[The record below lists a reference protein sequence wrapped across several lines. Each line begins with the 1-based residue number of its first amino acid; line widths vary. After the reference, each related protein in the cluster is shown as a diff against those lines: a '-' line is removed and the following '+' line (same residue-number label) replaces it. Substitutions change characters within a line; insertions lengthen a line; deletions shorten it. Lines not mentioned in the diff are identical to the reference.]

1 MNSQPAVPPA
11 AAGDRAL
18 VDRILAGDRSAFA
31 ALMRLHN
38 RRLYRLA
45 RAALR
50 SPAEAEDALQ
60 EAYLRA
66 YQSLRQFRGDA
77 SLSSWL
83 SRLVLNEC
91 FGRLRRHNRRQNVI
105 PIVGL
110 PEEIDS
116 VADLEQDLP
125 DRVAA
130 RAEMR
135 VLIEAKLD
143 DLPEDFRMVFVLRS
157 IEELSVEETAQVLD
171 IEEATV
177 RSRHFRAKS
186 LLRESL
192 AREFDLAERDVFEFG
207 GVRCDRI
214 VERVMSRIQAP
225 VLVPDAGKDAWVTV
239 VLGDEFD
246 EALRAKLKN
255 VLQQLGNL

>member
-1 MNSQPAVPPA
+1 MNPQPAATPA
-11 AAGDRAL
+11 AEGDLEL
-18 VDRILAGDRSAFA
+18 VGRILAGDRSAFA

-45 RAALR
+45 RATLR
-50 SPAEAEDALQ
+50 NPAEAEDALQ

-77 SLSSWL
+77 SLSTWL

-91 FGRLRRHNRRQNVI
+91 FGRLRRGNRRQNVV
-105 PIVGL
+105 PIVGSSA
-110 PEEIDS
+110 EIDT
-116 VADLEQDLP
+116 VADPEYDLP
-125 DRVAA
+125 DQLAA

-135 VLIEAKLD
+135 ALIEARLD
-143 DLPEDFRMVFVLRS
+143 ELPQDFRIVFVLRS
-157 IEELSVEETAQVLD
+157 IEELSVEDTAQALD
-171 IEEATV
+171 IQEATV

-214 VERVMSRIQAP
+214 VERVMSRLPPA
-225 VLVPDAGKDAWVTV
+225 
-239 VLGDEFD
+239 E
-246 EALRAKLKN
+246 R
-255 VLQQLGNL
+255 